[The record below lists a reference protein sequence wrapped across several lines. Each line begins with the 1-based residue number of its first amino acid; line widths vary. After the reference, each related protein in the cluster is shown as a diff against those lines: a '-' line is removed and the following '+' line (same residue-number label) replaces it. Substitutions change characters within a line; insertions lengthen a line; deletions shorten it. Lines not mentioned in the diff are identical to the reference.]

1 MIKKVQFTFLM
12 EVKEELDQETI
23 QRINLKLEE
32 HMIKKY
38 MYSFLDKE
46 NISNYY
52 VNLFHFKYKNTIC
65 NIFWEVAYEII
76 KFLCIHI
83 IK

>member
-1 MIKKVQFTFLM
+1 
-12 EVKEELDQETI
+12 
-23 QRINLKLEE
+23 
-32 HMIKKY
+32 